1 MKGRVRSFDNY
12 PKSVK
17 KALRYIKQDA
27 HLAQLENL
35 EKVFLQSINLRKKAL
50 EIEKTARKLH
60 TDLPTSKN

>member
-1 MKGRVRSFDNY
+1 MRSFDNY

-50 EIEKTARKLH
+50 ESEKTACKLH
-60 TDLPTSKN
+60 TGLPTSKN